1 MGTLNKIRDKYGP
14 KLSATQVRYL
24 KDIVDERQYPAARCA
39 MGHNV
44 YLYDHEASSGVESMN
59 QANKKARE
67 RAAVDVVNAIML
79 LVEME
84 RYVLVCDT
92 VIDLYTN
99 PLSVF
104 DF

>member
-1 MGTLNKIRDKYGP
+1 MRDKYGP
-14 KLSATQVRYL
+14 KLSVTQLRYL
-24 KDIVDERQYPAARCA
+24 NDVVDERQYPAARCA

-44 YLYDHEASSGVESMN
+44 YLYYHEASSGVESMN

-79 LVEME
+79 LLEME
-84 RYVLVCDT
+84 RYVLVYDT
-92 VIDLYTN
+92 GIDLNTN